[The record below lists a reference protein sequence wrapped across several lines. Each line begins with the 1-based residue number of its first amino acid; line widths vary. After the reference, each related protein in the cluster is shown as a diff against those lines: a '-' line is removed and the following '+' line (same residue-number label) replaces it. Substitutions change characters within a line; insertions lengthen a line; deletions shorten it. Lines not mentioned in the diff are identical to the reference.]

1 MIKAAQLDGFLLLW
15 YDQCGVFTIKQSQ
28 HYFLHWTD
36 VGWQHLEMLHVIMMV
51 RHALTRKLMNSKLK
65 IANQKGRWSVIFPS
79 YSSESFTFHEHIRRL
94 PLPWLASGLDSWT
107 TTSRGSGVYSLRV
120 CSIKAWTRI
129 PNTKKPHWSI
139 DALSFCVTERWISEI
154 SLKHCLHRFT

>member
-1 MIKAAQLDGFLLLW
+1 MINGLYILRVFVTHSYAQKHHFREWCKDDQSCSVRRFSIIMVW
-15 YDQCGVFTIKQSQ
+15 SMWCFYDQTITTL
-28 HYFLHWTD
+28 FLHWTD

-79 YSSESFTFHEHIRRL
+79 YSSESFTFHEHIRRQ

-107 TTSRGSGVYSLRV
+107 TTSRG
-120 CSIKAWTRI
+120 
-129 PNTKKPHWSI
+129 
-139 DALSFCVTERWISEI
+139 
-154 SLKHCLHRFT
+154 